1 MAFNVRIFGYN
12 GLSQMHVSQQRRFA
26 ADTVWMAEEPP
37 VWSAVAVS
45 NGSTPVPIVFPGP
58 GTDTAR
64 VLGIEVP
71 DNCQIR
77 YELQRAHSAKR
88 LRLERII
95 NSNVPFAT
103 VGEVGSQD
111 FRLMTDCKCD
121 VLDTLCGQLSNDDFE
136 NRLVDDR
143 HQRFR

>member
-12 GLSQMHVSQQRRFA
+12 GLAQMHVSQQRRYSS
-26 ADTVWMAEEPP
+26 DTVFFAEEPP

-45 NGSTPVPIVFPGP
+45 NGSTPVAVVFPGP

-77 YELQRAHSAKR
+77 YELQLLGPLASNARTAGNLSRR
-88 LRLERII
+88 LSGFNYI
-95 NSNVPFAT
+95 NWNAGAT
-103 VGEVGSQD
+103 FS
-111 FRLMTDCKCD
+111 FCD
-121 VLDTLCGQLSNDDFE
+121 AASFL
-136 NRLVDDR
+136 
-143 HQRFR
+143 

>member
-26 ADTVWMAEEPP
+26 ADTVWMSEEPP
-37 VWSAVAVS
+37 VWSALGVS
-45 NGSTPVPIVFPGP
+45 NGSTPVAIVFPGP

-77 YELQRAHSAKR
+77 YELQLLGPLASNARMPGNLSR
-88 LRLERII
+88 RMSGFDYI
-95 NSNVPFAT
+95 NWAQGATFA
-103 VGEVGSQD
+103 
-111 FRLMTDCKCD
+111 F
-121 VLDTLCGQLSNDDFE
+121 
-136 NRLVDDR
+136 VDAAS
-143 HQRFR
+143 FL

>member
-12 GLSQMHVSQQRRFA
+12 GLAQMHVSQQRRFA

-37 VWSAVAVS
+37 VWSAMGIS
-45 NGSTPVPIVFPGP
+45 NGATPVPIVFPGP

-77 YELQRAHSAKR
+77 YELQLLGPLA
-88 LRLERII
+88 
-95 NSNVPFAT
+95 SNARQPGNLSRRMSGFDYVNWAPGAT
-103 VGEVGSQD
+103 FS
-111 FRLMTDCKCD
+111 F
-121 VLDTLCGQLSNDDFE
+121 
-136 NRLVDDR
+136 VDAASLL
-143 HQRFR
+143 

>member
-77 YELQRAHSAKR
+77 YELQLLGPLA
-88 LRLERII
+88 
-95 NSNVPFAT
+95 SNARTPGNLSRRMSGFDYVNWVAGAT
-103 VGEVGSQD
+103 FS
-111 FRLMTDCKCD
+111 F
-121 VLDTLCGQLSNDDFE
+121 
-136 NRLVDDR
+136 VDAAS
-143 HQRFR
+143 FL

>member
-1 MAFNVRIFGYN
+1 MAFNLRVFGYN

-77 YELQRAHSAKR
+77 YELQLLGPLA
-88 LRLERII
+88 
-95 NSNVPFAT
+95 SNARTPGNLSRRMSGFDYVNWVAGAT
-103 VGEVGSQD
+103 FS
-111 FRLMTDCKCD
+111 F
-121 VLDTLCGQLSNDDFE
+121 
-136 NRLVDDR
+136 VDAAS
-143 HQRFR
+143 FL